1 MPFFCPSSIKAVLG
15 GNGEG
20 RLWTKQLKD
29 VRSVF
34 VKNGNTDTV
43 NAL

>member
-1 MPFFCPSSIKAVLG
+1 MPFFCPFLIKVVLG

-20 RLWTKQLKD
+20 RLLTKQLKD
-29 VRSVF
+29 LRSVF
-34 VKNGNTDTV
+34 VKNENTDTV